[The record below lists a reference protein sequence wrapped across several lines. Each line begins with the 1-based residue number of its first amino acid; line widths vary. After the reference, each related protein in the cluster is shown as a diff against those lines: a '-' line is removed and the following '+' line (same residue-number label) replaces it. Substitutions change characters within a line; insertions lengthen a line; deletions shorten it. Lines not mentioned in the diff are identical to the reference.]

1 LQQLTDMRFSALL
14 DQWLHRV
21 ALAAGVLI
29 LAIWAFVDSD
39 PGERRRAQI
48 RFLLDTQQIGELEL
62 TDRNA
67 LHALVEWLLPAA
79 GFSEGDW
86 VVNRPTTRDRL
97 GIYTVPAELSTITR
111 CGDDNAVYDADLNSI
126 FISNTLVKGISYISD
141 GAGKKYPVDWSSRK
155 LYLSLVLLH
164 ELGHQKLHG
173 KSGFLYDEKVNGT
186 ADSSARQK
194 ELEADAYAFSRIR
207 LAYSRT
213 PNPATPK
220 TNNQRALEPLEELT
234 PQESLLADLVSLV
247 ESALRSTI
255 KNGAHS
261 PYQFD
266 PAHPNFAR
274 RLKGIVD
281 TIDSSTLSDKISAHY
296 WAARD
301 ILDRINSISDHIVGE
316 VKFPFPVAGIYFSG
330 DLLWGASPNGLWAST
345 NTSAPTSTRKGA
357 GYGKLVAMDTSAIPR
372 IPVENAKSL
381 EIWGIEADHPTFAL
395 DSNWNLH
402 HLLNNHWETSELRS
416 KDEKKTMVYRSV
428 WPYTAEA
435 SSGALILS
443 SDDHP
448 LFGDT
453 HLHLVRSDAN
463 ITERSTREIGVDV
476 QAKLGLAERPL
487 IAVGS
492 INEDTVCVAFFDRDT
507 LRLLRLR
514 GIAFLNHKLALTRTV
529 DFGEKSPVS
538 SMFDPEVSCD
548 YHRNSAVVV
557 GVDLSQPGIAVLEVS
572 LGPPLSG
579 WRLRGRLIRLGE
591 ASAHGAKELHNR
603 SEPAW
608 IHPNWS
614 SQTLYVQ
621 IFSDS
626 LYRMEADGT
635 SSIMFYPGEGSIA
648 LNNRLLAIGPG
659 SLNNM
664 GNNVYLLKAIR

>member
-1 LQQLTDMRFSALL
+1 
-14 DQWLHRV
+14 
-21 ALAAGVLI
+21 
-29 LAIWAFVDSD
+29 
-39 PGERRRAQI
+39 
-48 RFLLDTQQIGELEL
+48 
-62 TDRNA
+62 
-67 LHALVEWLLPAA
+67 LLPAA
-79 GFSEGDW
+79 GFSEGTW
-86 VVNRPTTRDRL
+86 VVNQPTTRDRL
-97 GIYTVPAELSTITR
+97 GIYTVPAKLSTITR
-111 CGDDNAVYDADLNSI
+111 CGDDNAIYDADLNSI
-126 FISNTLVKGISYISD
+126 FINDTLVKGISYISD
-141 GAGKKYPVDWSSRK
+141 GAGRKYPVDWSSRK

-173 KSGFLYDEKVNGT
+173 KSGFLYDEKVNGA

-194 ELEADAYAFSRIR
+194 EVEADGFAFGRIR

-220 TNNQRALEPLEELT
+220 ITNERDLEPLEELT
-234 PQESLLADLVSLV
+234 PQERLLTHLVSLV
-247 ESALRSTI
+247 EGALGSTI
-255 KNGAHS
+255 KSGAHS

-266 PAHPNFAR
+266 PAHPNFAK

-301 ILDRINSISDHIVGE
+301 ILDRINDISNNIVGE
-316 VKFPFPVAGIYFSG
+316 VKFPFPAAGIYFSG
-330 DLLWGASPNGLWAST
+330 DVLWAASPNGLWASID
-345 NTSAPTSTRKGA
+345 TSAPSTRKGA
-357 GYGKLVAMDTSAIPR
+357 AYGKLAAVSTSVIPR

-381 EIWGIEADHPTFAL
+381 EIWGIEAGHPTFAL
-395 DSNWNLH
+395 DSNWNLYR
-402 HLLNNHWETSELRS
+402 LLNNHWEISELRS
-416 KDEKKTMVYRSV
+416 KDAKKTMVYRSV
-428 WPYTAEA
+428 WPYTADTA
-435 SSGALILS
+435 SGALILS

-453 HLHLVRSDAN
+453 HLHLVGSDART
-463 ITERSTREIGVDV
+463 TERSTREIGVDV

-492 INEDTVCVAFFDRDT
+492 INGDTVCVAVFDRNK
-507 LRLLRLR
+507 LQLLRLR
-514 GIAFLNHKLALTRTV
+514 GIAFLDHKLALTRTV

-538 SMFDPEVSCD
+538 SMFDPDVLCD

-557 GVDLSQPGIAVLEVS
+557 GVDPGQPGVAVLEVS

-591 ASAHGAKELHNR
+591 ASAHGAKEIHNR

-664 GNNVYLLKAIR
+664 GTNVYLLKTIR